1 MAEDSRKEIMY
12 SETRPLPSQEIERK
26 SEAEQKAEPE
36 LTPLSSS
43 LETSPQ
49 LSKLEEENRYIQQTL
64 VKVMEESSLLKEMFN
79 NANKELEN
87 LKKPALLVAEVVQ
100 DLKDKAVIR
109 LPNANKFFSHIAHQV
124 KNLRS
129 GDTVLVV
136 QKNLNVVGKVGTTS
150 AFDVER
156 FVIIDKPKETWE
168 QVGGL
173 LEQIKEIKEVIELPL
188 TTPKLFEKIG
198 IHPPKGVL
206 LHGPPGTGKTLLAK
220 AVAQSTN
227 ATFIE
232 VVASELV
239 QKFIG
244 EGAKLVKEIFEYAR
258 SNAPSIVFIDEI
270 DALAAVR
277 MENGT
282 TGEREVNRTFMQ
294 LLAEM
299 DGFAPL
305 DKVKIIAATNRPDII
320 DPALLRPGRL
330 DRLLEIGLPDE
341 QGRKEILKVHTQRM
355 NLKKVNL
362 EEVTSKIENFSGA
375 EIKAVCT
382 EAGYFAI
389 RNNREFITQQDFS
402 DAVEKV
408 RWEDDGDEGEV
419 IHG

>member
-1 MAEDSRKEIMY
+1 MY
-12 SETRPLPSQEIERK
+12 SETRSLSSQEAEPKLK
-26 SEAEQKAEPE
+26 SE
-36 LTPLSSS
+36 S
-43 LETSPQ
+43 ETEKKQTS
-49 LSKLEEENRYIQQTL
+49 LSKLEEENQYIQQTL
-64 VKVMEESSLLKEMFN
+64 VKVLEETSALREMFN
-79 NANKELEN
+79 AANNELQN
-87 LKKPALLVAEVVQ
+87 LKKPALIVAEVVQ
-100 DLKDKAVIR
+100 VMQDKAIIR
-109 LPNANKFFSHIAHQV
+109 LPNANKFFSHISRTV
-124 KNLRS
+124 KDLRS
-129 GDTVLVV
+129 GDNVLVD
-136 QKNLNVVGKVGTTS
+136 QKSLNVVEKVNTS
-150 AFDVER
+150 SNFDVER

-168 QVGGL
+168 KVGGL
-173 LEQIKEIKEVIELPL
+173 PEQIKEIKEVIELPL
-188 TTPKLFEKIG
+188 TKPELFEKIG
-198 IHPPKGVL
+198 IQPPKGVL

-244 EGAKLVKEIFEYAR
+244 EGAKLVKEIFDYAR
-258 SNAPSIVFIDEI
+258 NKAPAIVFIDEI
-270 DALAAVR
+270 DALASVR

-282 TGEREVNRTFMQ
+282 SGEREVNRTFMQ
-294 LLAEM
+294 LLAEL
-299 DGFAPL
+299 DGFDCM

-341 QGRKEILKVHTQRM
+341 KGRSEILNVHTQKM
-355 NLKKVNL
+355 NLKKVKL
-362 EEVTSKIENFSGA
+362 DELAEQMENFSGA

-389 RNNREFITQQDFS
+389 REGREFVTHQDFF

-408 RWEDDGDEGEV
+408 RWVDEDDEGGV